1 MKHAFD
7 DHALTRLLGPD
18 PVRQRRVYAL
28 FVDTGTR
35 TLTSMR
41 AALDGADLVSLG
53 VAAHRLKSAALL
65 VGAPALGA
73 LAAQLEAAAAA
84 DEGNGSAIAPMLS
97 ELEEEVTHALDWV
110 RARLQALAE
119 H

>member
-7 DHALTRLLGPD
+7 DHALTRLVGPD

-73 LAAQLEAAAAA
+73 LAAQLEAAAE
-84 DEGNGSAIAPMLS
+84 EGNGSAIAPMLS
-97 ELEEEVTHALDWV
+97 ALEAEVTHALDWV
-110 RARLQALAE
+110 RARLHALGE